1 MQILRH
7 LRRALQGFQRHQA
20 FFLAAGLSFYFM
32 ICLIPLLFLTVSL
45 AGFILS
51 KEAASRYV
59 IGLVAQYLPVYK
71 KEIANFLTH
80 LIGARRVSGVLGTLI
95 LVIFSTQV
103 FASIRLVL
111 NQILE
116 VKERG
121 FWRGVL
127 FDCLMILLIAACFF
141 ATIGMTTVYA
151 WFRAEMRPL
160 HLPVWLWEWSWIGL
174 TLFFSAGMFFLVYR
188 FVPNRWVSNYAA
200 FMGALVASVLWEIAK
215 QLFRLYVQEVGVYD
229 KIYGPMGIL
238 MALIMLIYYSALVFI
253 FGAELIREV
262 EDA

>member
-1 MQILRH
+1 MRTLRL
-7 LRRALQGFQRHQA
+7 LRLALQGFQRHEA

-51 KEAASRYV
+51 TEAASRYV
-59 IGLVAQYLPVYK
+59 IGLLAQYLPVYK
-71 KEIANFLTH
+71 KEIANFLAQ
-80 LIGARRVSGVLGTLI
+80 LIAARRVSGVLGTLI

-103 FASIRLVL
+103 FASVRLVL

-116 VKERG
+116 VKGRS
-121 FWRGVL
+121 FWRGML

-141 ATIGMTTVYA
+141 ATIGMTTLYG
-151 WFRAEMRPL
+151 WFQREMRPL
-160 HLPVWLWEWSWIGL
+160 GLPVWLWDWSWIAL
-174 TLFFSAGMFFLVYR
+174 TFFFSAGMFFLVYR

-200 FMGALVASVLWEIAK
+200 LTGALVASLLWEIAK
-215 QLFRLYVQEVGVYD
+215 QLFRLYIQEVGVYD
-229 KIYGPMGIL
+229 RIYGPMGIL
-238 MALIMLIYYSALVFI
+238 MALIMLIYYSALVFV